1 MVRVIGV
8 MDELL
13 YVAALGERRAW
24 WIELSG
30 YDRNHSTGALRDAR
44 AMILFAYLPR
54 FYDREEL

>member
-30 YDRNHSTGALRDAR
+30 YDRNHSTRALRDAR
-44 AMILFAYLPR
+44 AMILFACLPR